1 MAHLDA
7 LSRRHV
13 LAAAVAGPVLA
24 SVATANAAA
33 KAELDEN
40 QSAAMGWLLR
50 RHLLAD
56 SASPVLGNPDGTKT
70 VVEFFDY
77 RCGYCRMMAPRVAG
91 MIDADSTLRFVMKE
105 YPVLGP
111 PSVVAAKAALVAA
124 RHGAYRPFHEA
135 MYALSGPL
143 DKMKV
148 LDVARQVGLDPTVV
162 EREMEA
168 PEILAELRTNIAL
181 GTLMRLN
188 GTPVFV
194 VNNHVVQG
202 AISEV
207 DLRKLIADANDQD

>member
-1 MAHLDA
+1 MAHFDV

-13 LAAAVAGPVLA
+13 LAAAIASPVLA
-24 SVATANAAA
+24 LVATASAAA
-33 KAELDEN
+33 KTELDEN

-50 RHLLAD
+50 HHLLAD

-70 VVEFFDY
+70 IVEFFDY
-77 RCGYCRMMAPRVAG
+77 RCGYCRMMAPRVVS

-124 RHGAYRPFHEA
+124 RHGAYRSFHEA
-135 MYALSGPL
+135 VYALSGPL
-143 DKMKV
+143 DRPKV
-148 LDVARQVGLDPTVV
+148 LNVARQVGLDPTVV
-162 EREMEA
+162 EGEMEA
-168 PEILAELRTNIAL
+168 PEILAELRANIAL
-181 GTLMRLN
+181 GTLMRFN

-202 AISEV
+202 AISEAG
-207 DLRKLIADANDQD
+207 LRKLIAGANDQG